1 MLTPRN
7 AVVKKV
13 VNFPINNKFIKNNK
27 SIINN
32 KKYNIQQMQNNKTIK
47 YICRYI

>member
-13 VNFPINNKFIKNNK
+13 MNFP
-27 SIINN
+27 INN

>member
-7 AVVKKV
+7 AVIKKV
-13 VNFPINNKFIKNNK
+13 MNFPINNRFIKNNK
-27 SIINN
+27 IINN